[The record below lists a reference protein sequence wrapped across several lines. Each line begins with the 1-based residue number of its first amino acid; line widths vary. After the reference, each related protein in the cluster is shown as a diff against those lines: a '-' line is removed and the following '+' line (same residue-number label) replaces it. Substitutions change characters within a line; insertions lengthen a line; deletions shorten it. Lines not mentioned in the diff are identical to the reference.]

1 MEQINT
7 VTRIAAL
14 ISLKIFVLSKSES
27 GDLLDKLDS
36 SWPQDVVPKVKSIKV
51 YEVEEGRRLLVAD
64 ETVAVQIQDS
74 IVPFLGGKQEVL
86 QRFPSVTV
94 DMGAVKF
101 VCNGAKVMRPGVTS
115 FDSFKKGDI
124 VVVKDQ
130 THGRA
135 LAVGVALEDSE
146 AAKAMSKGYVV
157 ENLHY
162 ISDKIWEAYK
172 EI

>member
-1 MEQINT
+1 MFVIH
-7 VTRIAAL
+7 
-14 ISLKIFVLSKSES
+14 LKTFVLSKSETA
-27 GDLLDKLDS
+27 DLLEKIGS
-36 SWPQDVVPKVKSIKV
+36 KWPHDAIPKIKSIKV

-64 ETVAVQIQDS
+64 EIVAVQVHDN
-74 IVPFLGGKQEVL
+74 IVPFLAGKREVL
-86 QRFPSVTV
+86 QRFPSITV

-101 VCNGAKVMRPGVTS
+101 VCNGAKVMRPGITN

-130 THGRA
+130 THGKA
-135 LAVGVALEDSE
+135 LAVGIALDDSE
-146 AAKAMSKGYVV
+146 IVKMMTKGYVV
-157 ENLHY
+157 DNVHY